1 MGLVETTT
9 NARMYIFVG
18 PMGGA
23 RNGNVA
29 VRSSRWHES
38 ADWWSA
44 LVRAAARQPSW
55 LELVAAG
62 WGVIRQGRTR
72 VHFGRPPHYIGL
84 NHAHLPLLSFTSLVF
99 RFLPPFVSCLCP
111 LSLVYQIIKRRAI
124 ESSSLRFYP

>member
-1 MGLVETTT
+1 MGLVETETTT
-9 NARMYIFVG
+9 NARIRMYIFVG

-29 VRSSRWHES
+29 VRSSRWHEL
-38 ADWWSA
+38 ADWRSA
-44 LVRAAARQPSW
+44 VVRAAARQPSW

-84 NHAHLPLLSFTSLVF
+84 NHADLPLLSSASLVF
-99 RFLPPFVSCLCP
+99 RFLPPFVSHVCP
-111 LSLVYQIIKRRAI
+111 L
-124 ESSSLRFYP
+124 